1 MNTPGSRSAPN
12 PPRAHLHL
20 LRAAARRLAKPIAFL
35 LGLHVIGTA
44 GYLIIGG
51 PRYSVLD
58 GLYMT
63 FITIATIGYGEV
75 IDLSGSTAGR
85 VFTMVLGFTGIAN
98 TWVIMSVLTAMLIEG
113 DIHNALKRRRMH
125 KTIDKLSNHH
135 IVCGLGRVGANVAAE
150 LARTERAYVTIDI
163 DTARAEICR
172 EEDPE
177 MLFLHGDA
185 AEDHVLIAAGLE
197 RAAGVFAITGDDA
210 KNLVI
215 TLSAKQINPS
225 IRVVARC
232 HEVNY
237 IEKMKRVGA
246 DAIVSPDFN
255 GGMSIVASMVRPQ
268 VASFME
274 DMAHADRDYRV
285 EEFAVPGPLSGTAV
299 RELDPRGPHHLLL
312 AVRGGGQ
319 WHYNPSDEYAV
330 RAGDVLLYMVTPSG
344 RKHLQQRLGAA

>member
-1 MNTPGSRSAPN
+1 MNGVAAPK
-12 PPRAHLHL
+12 PHLHL
-20 LRAAARRLAKPIAFL
+20 LRAAGRRLAKPIVFL

-75 IDLSGSTAGR
+75 IDLSGSPLGR
-85 VFTMVLGFTGIAN
+85 VFTMVLGFAGIAN

-113 DIHNALKRRRMH
+113 DIHNALKRRRMQN
-125 KTIDKLSNHH
+125 TIDKLTGHH
-135 IVCGLGRVGANVAAE
+135 IVCGLGRVGANVALE
-150 LARTERAYVTIDI
+150 LARTERPYVAI
-163 DTARAEICR
+163 DTDTSRAEICR
-172 EEDPE
+172 EGDPD
-177 MLFLHGDA
+177 LLYLHGDA
-185 AEDHVLIAAGLE
+185 AEDHVLLAAGLE

-215 TLSAKQINPS
+215 TLSAKQINPA

-232 HEVNY
+232 HEVAY
-237 IEKMKRVGA
+237 IDKMRRVGA

-268 VASFME
+268 VATFME
-274 DMAHADRDYRV
+274 DMAHADRNYRV
-285 EEFAVPGPLSGTAV
+285 EEFAVPATLSGTAV
-299 RELDPRGPHHLLL
+299 SGLDPRGPNHLLL
-312 AVRGGGQ
+312 AVRGAGQ
-319 WHYNPSDEYAV
+319 WHYNPSDDYAV
-330 RAGDVLLYMVTPSG
+330 RTGDVLLYMVTPAG
-344 RKHLQQRLGAA
+344 RKHLLQRLGV